1 MKEKKEKT
9 GSALSKTEVSKKPHI
24 KGGFPFYGQAV
35 GVLVFNQQGPRVPG
49 DPGNNFT
56 FQYPVCYEVINGSF
70 SDLIQGSD
78 EIKSKLIHAVD
89 NLYKKGIRGIIGDC
103 GLMALYQ
110 AEMAEKSGMVVLS
123 SALVM
128 IPLVWQLIGRKGS
141 IGILTGH
148 SDLLSEK
155 HLRAAGWN
163 EDIKIT
169 IQGMQDEPHFTDTVI
184 RGNPNLDVK
193 LMRRD
198 VLNGAEKLIKKGAK
212 HWPVR
217 AIILECS
224 NLATYSTDVYREF
237 EIPVF
242 DISAGA
248 DLIQSCVQ
256 PRSYI

>member
-1 MKEKKEKT
+1 LKKNKQ
-9 GSALSKTEVSKKPHI
+9 I
-24 KGGFPFYGQAV
+24 KGGYPFYGQAV

-56 FQYPVCYEVINGSF
+56 FQYPVCYEVIDGSF

-78 EIKSKLIHAVD
+78 EIKSKLIKAVN
-89 NLYKKGIRGIIGDC
+89 NLHEKGIRGIIGDC

-128 IPLVWQLIGRKGS
+128 IPLVWQLIGRKDS

-163 EDIKIT
+163 EDMKIT
-169 IQGMQDEPHFTDTVI
+169 IQGMQDEPHFADVVI
-184 RGNPNLDVK
+184 NGDPHLDCE

-198 VLNGAEKLIKKGAK
+198 VLNGAEKLIKKGGK
-212 HWPVR
+212 RIPIR

-224 NLATYSTDVYREF
+224 NLSTYSSDVYRKF
-237 EIPVF
+237 KIPVF